1 MRRAG
6 VQSFCNAI
14 SSALSQHQGA
24 KSQQLVSLA
33 EFSVGQLRAVGSVGA
48 ASSMARS
55 FHMPATATS
64 KQTAAL
70 SPITCQFASQH
81 AAGGIAVH
89 AVRHSGCGS
98 ASAAN
103 HTAQHHSSVSAMQ
116 HQQSWTAASR
126 GFTAAAARS
135 CVRQPAARTL
145 PGISGMA
152 SSRLGLSP
160 AARGLATRAARG
172 RQAGGSGGWRDSPT
186 QQATYLVSMSYPA
199 CKRHHDMVPETSF
212 SSPCCCCCLCLAQV
226 DHVQVQTFRLLSA
239 CSTGHEVLKL
249 QTYRWPSPL
258 PWWASRTPPC
268 RSTACSAR

>member
-6 VQSFCNAI
+6 VQSFCHAI
-14 SSALSQHQGA
+14 SSAFSQHHGA
-24 KSQQLVSLA
+24 QSQQLVSLA
-33 EFSVGQLRAVGSVGA
+33 EFAVRQLRAVGSVGA
-48 ASSMARS
+48 ASSM
-55 FHMPATATS
+55 ATS

-70 SPITCQFASQH
+70 SPITCQFASQN

-89 AVRHSGCGS
+89 AVWHSGCGS
-98 ASAAN
+98 ASAAI

-126 GFTAAAARS
+126 GLIAAAARS

-152 SSRLGLSP
+152 GSRLGLSA

-186 QQATYLVSMSYPA
+186 QQATYLVSMS
-199 CKRHHDMVPETSF
+199 
-212 SSPCCCCCLCLAQV
+212 
-226 DHVQVQTFRLLSA
+226 
-239 CSTGHEVLKL
+239 
-249 QTYRWPSPL
+249 
-258 PWWASRTPPC
+258 
-268 RSTACSAR
+268 